1 MEQRMAG
8 ASLLS
13 LLDDIATLLDDV
25 AVMTKVAARKTAT
38 LVADDLAVNAN
49 QVTGIAAK
57 RELAV
62 VWAVAKGAALNKVIL
77 IPAALLI
84 SAFIPWAIVPLLM
97 LGGAFLCY
105 EGAHKVQQKL
115 FHRDTDKAEKEEL
128 KKAFRDPKVDLV
140 AFEKK
145 KIKGAIRT
153 DFILSAEIIVIA
165 LGSVTAAT
173 LSVQLGVLIAISALV
188 VVGVYGLVAGIVKI
202 DDLGIRLSQRGGAI
216 GHLGEW
222 LIDAAPVV
230 MKGLAIVGT
239 LAMFLVGGG
248 IFSHNIPPIEHL
260 FKAWAA
266 LTEPLDTVTLLV
278 LDGLIGVVIGTII
291 VAILSLGARL
301 TGWGEDSKAEHR
313 PNQPSRDTQEI
324 E

>member
-1 MEQRMAG
+1 MAG

-25 AVMTKVAARKTAT
+25 SVMTKVAAKKTAT
-38 LVADDLAVNAN
+38 LVADDLAVNAE
-49 QVTGIAAK
+49 QVTGISAK
-57 RELAV
+57 RELSV
-62 VWAVAKGAALNKVIL
+62 IWAVAKGATLNKIIL

-105 EGAHKVQQKL
+105 EGAHKVHQKL
-115 FHRDTDKAEKEEL
+115 FHSEADKQEKEQL

-165 LGSVTAAT
+165 LGSVAAAT

-188 VVGVYGLVAGIVKI
+188 VLVVYGLVAGIVKI
-202 DDLGIRLSQRGGAI
+202 DDLGVQLSKRGGGI
-216 GHLGEW
+216 GRFGEW
-222 LIDAAPVV
+222 LIDASPVV
-230 MKGLAIVGT
+230 MKGLGIVGT

-248 IFSHNIPPIEHL
+248 IFSHNIPWMEHL
-260 FKAWAA
+260 FKGWAA
-266 LTEPLDTVTLLV
+266 LTVALEPVTRLL
-278 LDGLIGVVIGTII
+278 LDGFLGVVIGAII
-291 VAILSLGARL
+291 VAILSLGATL
-301 TGWGEDSKAEHR
+301 TGKGEHSKAE
-313 PNQPSRDTQEI
+313 Q
-324 E
+324 

>member
-1 MEQRMAG
+1 MAG

-25 AVMTKVAARKTAT
+25 SVMTKVAAKKTAG
-38 LVADDLAVNAN
+38 LVGDDLAVNAE
-49 QVTGIAAK
+49 QVTGISAK
-57 RELAV
+57 RELPV
-62 VWAVAKGAALNKVIL
+62 IWAVAKGAALNKVIL

-105 EGAHKVQQKL
+105 EGAHKIHHKF
-115 FHRDTDKAEKEEL
+115 FHGEVEKKEKEEL

-165 LGSVTAAT
+165 LGSVTDAT
-173 LSVQLGVLIAISALV
+173 LSVQLGVLIAISVLV

-202 DDLGIRLSQRGGAI
+202 DDLGIHLSKRDGGMASF
-216 GHLGEW
+216 GEW
-222 LIDAAPVV
+222 LVDASPVL
-230 MKGLAIVGT
+230 MKGLGIVGT
-239 LAMFLVGGG
+239 IAMFLVGGG
-248 IFSHNIPPIEHL
+248 IFSHNIPQIEKL
-260 FKAWAA
+260 FKGWSA
-266 LTEPLDTVTLLV
+266 LTGPLEAVTPLL
-278 LDGLIGVVIGTII
+278 LNGLLGVVIGAII
-291 VAILSLGARL
+291 VAIFSVGSKL
-301 TGWGEDSKAEHR
+301 TGNT
-313 PNQPSRDTQEI
+313 NQANADH
-324 E
+324 

>member
-1 MEQRMAG
+1 MAG

-25 AVMTKVAARKTAT
+25 SVMTKVAAKKTAT
-38 LVADDLAVNAN
+38 LVADDLAVNAQ
-49 QVTGIAAK
+49 QVTGISAK

-62 VWAVAKGAALNKVIL
+62 IWAVAKGAALNKVIL

-105 EGAHKVQQKL
+105 EGAHKVHHKL
-115 FHRDTDKAEKEEL
+115 FRKEAEKREKEEL
-128 KKAFRDPKVDLV
+128 KKAFRDPEVDLV
-140 AFEKK
+140 AFEKR

-165 LGSVTAAT
+165 LGSVAAAT

-188 VVGVYGLVAGIVKI
+188 VLAVYGLVAGIVKI
-202 DDLGIRLSQRGGAI
+202 DDLGVHLSERGGGI
-216 GHLGEW
+216 GRLGAW
-222 LIDAAPVV
+222 LIDASPVV
-230 MKGLAIVGT
+230 MKGLGIVGT

-248 IFSHNIPPIEHL
+248 IFSHNIPLIERL
-260 FKAWAA
+260 FKDWAA
-266 LTEPLDTVTLLV
+266 LTGPLETATVLL
-278 LDGLIGVVIGTII
+278 LDGLFGAVIGAII
-291 VAILSLGARL
+291 VAILSLVARL
-301 TGWGEDSKAEHR
+301 ITHTDRHE
-313 PNQPSRDTQEI
+313 
-324 E
+324 

>member
-1 MEQRMAG
+1 MAG

-25 AVMTKVAARKTAT
+25 SVMTKVAAKKTAT
-38 LVADDLAVNAN
+38 LVADDLAVNAE
-49 QVTGIAAK
+49 QVTGISAR

-62 VWAVAKGAALNKVIL
+62 IWAVAKGATLNKVIL

-97 LGGAFLCY
+97 LGGSFLCY
-105 EGAHKVQQKL
+105 EGAHKVHQKL
-115 FHRDTDKAEKEEL
+115 FHRESDKQEKEEL

-165 LGSVTAAT
+165 LGSVAAAT
-173 LSVQLGVLIAISALV
+173 LSVQLGVLIAVSALV
-188 VVGVYGLVAGIVKI
+188 VLVVYGLVAGIVKI
-202 DDLGIRLSQRGGAI
+202 DDLGVKLSERGGGI
-216 GHLGEW
+216 GRLGEW
-222 LIDAAPVV
+222 LIDASPVV
-230 MKGLAIVGT
+230 MKGLGILGT

-248 IFSHNIPPIEHL
+248 IFSHNIPWVEHL
-260 FKAWAA
+260 FKGWAA
-266 LTEPLDTVTLLV
+266 LAGPLESVSQLL
-278 LDGLIGVVIGTII
+278 LDGLLGVVIGAII
-291 VAILSLGARL
+291 VAAFSLGSRL
-301 TGWGEDSKAEHR
+301 LGKGDPAKAEH
-313 PNQPSRDTQEI
+313 
-324 E
+324 